1 MSLVYAPQGLLG
13 VLTPQAN
20 TTVEPELALLC
31 PPGVALL
38 TARMTSS
45 APGLK
50 ERLLD
55 YYRDLPR
62 WIAEFANAPLGAV
75 ASACTG
81 ASYLMG
87 ADAED
92 QLFAHLSADCGRPV
106 TNSALAV
113 IAAMQAL
120 SARRLALVSPYPN
133 WLTAHSQ
140 AYWESRGLQVK
151 EVVQLSTDAQAFH
164 PIYALHAQAASQ
176 GVCAISRSDIDA
188 VLLLGTGTPTLPA
201 LAEHPYTAEGKPV
214 LSCNLVLLWHA
225 QELMQGHAAAPSKQ
239 RLLQLLEGRYWRDSL
254 VARSVPASDGKP
266 QFN

>member
-1 MSLVYAPQGLLG
+1 MSLVYAPHGLLG

-20 TTVEPELALLC
+20 TTVEPELQLLC

-45 APGLK
+45 APDLK
-50 ERLLD
+50 ARLIE
-55 YYRDLPR
+55 YYQQLPR

-81 ASYLMG
+81 ASYLIG
-87 ADAED
+87 AEAED
-92 QLFAHLSADCGRPV
+92 RLFAQLSADCGRPV

-120 SARRLALVSPYPN
+120 GASRLALVSPYPT
-133 WLTAHSQ
+133 WLTARSQ
-140 AYWESRGLQVK
+140 AYWESRGLKVQ

-164 PIYALHAQAASQ
+164 PIYALGSEAAEQ
-176 GVCAISRSDIDA
+176 GVLSVSRSDIDA

-201 LAEHPYTAEGKPV
+201 LAEHPYTADGKPV

-225 QELMQGHAAAPSKQ
+225 LELMQGHADAPRGE
-239 RLLQLLEGRYWRDSL
+239 RLMEMLENGRWRNGWI
-254 VARSVPASDGKP
+254 PAPDPSMAGIR
-266 QFN
+266 